1 MIMPNG
7 LCAYKKKMSGAELLE
22 TVRSFVEGTEG
33 GFQPFN
39 KGSLPVVSGISIEVK
54 EKNGKYTLLKIKK
67 DGKQIK
73 EENNMAPF
81 LTDEDHGF
89 TEEEQRVKDTWV
101 NYVLQGN
108 AVLAEPEQYITLRE

>member
-1 MIMPNG
+1 
-7 LCAYKKKMSGAELLE
+7 MSGAELLE
-22 TVRSFVEGTEG
+22 TVQSFVEGTKG

-54 EKNGKYTLLKIKK
+54 EKNGKYTLLNIKK

-73 EENNMAPF
+73 EEGTFTVTCLATENNMTPF
-81 LTDEDHGF
+81 LTDGDHGF
-89 TEEEQRVKDTWV
+89 TKEEQQVKDTWV
-101 NYVLQGN
+101 DYVLQGN